1 MQSDP
6 LFSLAIQAEQRSF
19 LLAPRL
25 RAYLTGEQI
34 DARELAARLGCPLDV
49 LARLWL
55 CEPPR
60 PEHFAADVHQIA
72 AFLGIDPEPLARI
85 LAEAMRLR

>member
-25 RAYLTGEQI
+25 RAYLTREQI
-34 DARELAARLGCPLDV
+34 DARELAARLGCSLDV
-49 LARLWL
+49 LPRLWL
-55 CEPPR
+55 CELPR
-60 PEHFAADVHQIA
+60 AEQFAEDVERIA
-72 AFLGIDPEPLARI
+72 AFLGIEPEPLAQI
-85 LAEAMRLR
+85 IAEAMRSR